1 MSDRKIPSRLA
12 NVPAFPP
19 VVARLLALLSS
30 EASSMTEIAAA
41 IASDPVFAGRILRY
55 ANSAAVERVIPAH
68 NILEAIVTLGVDRT
82 REVALSTATLAYL
95 GSAIKEKQLR
105 RAWRHTVAAAVAA
118 SHLARACQVSP
129 GEAYTTALMH
139 DLGRLVLLSAYPA
152 EYEEIIQRAQAEE
165 KPRSDSAG
173 EPDPGNG
180 CDSNGCDNARLLE
193 LEREYFGVDHAETG
207 SELARRWRLPDSI
220 VMAAGHHHEPPA
232 GELDLLAVV
241 QLACRL
247 ADLLGFT
254 FSEAPS
260 PLSFDDIAQSLPAA
274 AAEDLWDAIPL
285 LEEEISKQI
294 LFFSNTGNQLPAR
307 RLQTSIDER
316 DAEEF
321 ASTFRALPKPPAFPR
336 AALVGAGIT
345 AASAAALALV
355 MLALWR

>member
-1 MSDRKIPSRLA
+1 
-12 NVPAFPP
+12 
-19 VVARLLALLSS
+19 
-30 EASSMTEIAAA
+30 MTEIAAA

-165 KPRSDSAG
+165 GPATDSDG
-173 EPDPGNG
+173 QPDHR
-180 CDSNGCDNARLLE
+180 CDNARLLE

-274 AAEDLWDAIPL
+274 AAEELWDAIPL

-321 ASTFRALPKPPAFPR
+321 ASTFRALPKAPAFPR

-345 AASAAALALV
+345 AASAAALALA
-355 MLALWR
+355 MLAFWR

>member
-1 MSDRKIPSRLA
+1 MA
-12 NVPAFPP
+12 EV
-19 VVARLLALLSS
+19 
-30 EASSMTEIAAA
+30 AAA

-105 RAWRHTVAAAVAA
+105 RAWRHTVASAVVA
-118 SHLARACQVSP
+118 SHLARVCHVSP

-165 KPRSDSAG
+165 EPRWDAAADSAG
-173 EPDPGNG
+173 PPDPGH
-180 CDSNGCDNARLLE
+180 GCDNDRLLE

-232 GELDLLAVV
+232 GALDLLAVV

-260 PLSFDDIAQSLPAA
+260 PLSFDDIAQSLPQA
-274 AAEDLWDAIPL
+274 AAEELWDAIPL
-285 LEEEISKQI
+285 LQDEISKQI
-294 LFFSNTGNQLPAR
+294 MFFSNTGNKLPAR
-307 RLQTSIDER
+307 QLKTTIDER
-316 DAEEF
+316 DAEEL
-321 ASTFRALPKPPAFPR
+321 ASTFRALPKPPALPR

-345 AASAAALALV
+345 AASAAALALAL
-355 MLALWR
+355 LALWR

>member
-1 MSDRKIPSRLA
+1 MSDRKILSRLA
-12 NVPAFPP
+12 SVPAFPP
-19 VVARLLALLSS
+19 VVARLLALLSND
-30 EASSMTEIAAA
+30 ASSMAEIAAA

-68 NILEAIVTLGVDRT
+68 NLLEAIVTLGVDRT

-95 GSAIKEKQLR
+95 GSGIKEKQLR

-118 SHLARACQVSP
+118 SHLARACRVAP

-152 EYEEIIQRAQAEE
+152 EYEEIMQRAQAEE
-165 KPRSDSAG
+165 RPQSDSAG
-173 EPDPGNG
+173 PPDPGNG
-180 CDSNGCDNARLLE
+180 CDHDRLLA

-260 PLSFDDIAQSLPAA
+260 PLSFDDIAQALPAA
-274 AAEDLWDAIPL
+274 AAEELWDAIPL
-285 LEEEISKQI
+285 LQEEISKQI
-294 LFFSNTGNQLPAR
+294 LFFSHTGNQLPAR
-307 RLQTSIDER
+307 RLTTSIDER
-316 DAEEF
+316 DAEEL

-345 AASAAALALV
+345 AAALALV
-355 MLALWR
+355 LLALWR